1 MSACSVQ
8 NKTND
13 ILDIGEKETE
23 NVTETIKMDNSEKSH
38 KPDTLGCNGKRNLGT
53 VQSKRTNY
61 GDILDD
67 TFCEKTKDMDTCQ
80 LDVDRVSND
89 SEKQDISKLKQKNP
103 NMTEMPGHVFSRFI
117 KQSCDNVN
125 DVDQVCRMTES
136 ESSKCEPSLDIDPTK
151 LFHNLDNTVS
161 SETLNVSKVRKESS
175 SCVEPK
181 KPDLS
186 FLDDIFG

>member
-1 MSACSVQ
+1 M
-8 NKTND
+8 D
-13 ILDIGEKETE
+13 TE
-23 NVTETIKMDNSEKSH
+23 NVTETIKMDNSESSQ
-38 KPDTLGCNGKRNLGT
+38 KPDTLGCNDRRNIGT
-53 VQSKRTNY
+53 VQSKRTNF

-67 TFCEKTKDMDTCQ
+67 TFGEKTKDMDTCQ
-80 LDVDRVSND
+80 LDVDKVSNH
-89 SEKQDISKLKQKNP
+89 SEKQDISKLKWKKP
-103 NMTEMPGHVFSRFI
+103 NMTEVPGHVFSRLI

-161 SETLNVSKVRKESS
+161 SETSETLKNITRIRKESS
-175 SCVEPK
+175 SCVKPK